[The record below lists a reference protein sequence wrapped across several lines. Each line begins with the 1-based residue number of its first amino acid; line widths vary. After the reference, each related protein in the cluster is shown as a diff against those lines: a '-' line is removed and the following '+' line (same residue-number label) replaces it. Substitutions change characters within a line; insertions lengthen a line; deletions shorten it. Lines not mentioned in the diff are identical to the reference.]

1 MEEFNISSNKLQ
13 KLATLK
19 ELLQKGVEHI
29 PELQAYLSKI
39 NSIVDTIKDG
49 EISVVYQ
56 VVSLMER
63 RVLLQAYQVD
73 WKIT

>member
-13 KLATLK
+13 KLAALK

-39 NSIVDTIKDG
+39 DSIVDEG
-49 EISVVYQ
+49 
-56 VVSLMER
+56 VSKHSKNSQRPDFPKPGLCY
-63 RVLLQAYQVD
+63 VQKFLYF
-73 WKIT
+73 